1 MDFFNFVAQISPLAA
16 TCFSV
21 GILLLLVEMIHPG
34 FGVPGITG
42 IALLF
47 LGVFLSARTWSE
59 VLALTLIILGLI
71 GLALSFVL
79 NSAKNGYLSKKLILQ
94 HKSVKESGYVAV
106 NERGDLLGKEGTA
119 MTILRPSGKADFNGE
134 IVDVV
139 TEGEFIPAKTPVRV
153 IKVEG
158 SRSVV
163 RAFDKK

>member
-1 MDFFNFVAQISPLAA
+1 MDFFSFAAQISPFAA
-16 TCFSV
+16 TCFIL

-71 GLALSFVL
+71 GLALSFVF
-79 NSAKNGYLSKKLILQ
+79 NSAKSGYLSKKLILQ
-94 HKSVKESGYVAV
+94 QKSVKESGYVAV
-106 NERGDLLGKEGTA
+106 ADQSELLEKEGTA
-119 MTILRPSGKADFNGE
+119 LTVLRPSGKADFDGT
-134 IVDVV
+134 IIDVV
-139 TEGEFIPAKTPVRV
+139 TEGDFIPEKSKIRV

-158 SRSVV
+158 SRVIV
-163 RAFDKK
+163 RTSE